1 MLLTGVCRSP
11 KLIPMIDVLLNSTRE
26 RMKKAI
32 EVTRTDLSSI
42 RSGRAT
48 PALVEN
54 IVVAVYGATQHL
66 KVMELATITTVDS
79 KTLVI
84 SPYDPSILAEI
95 ERGIAAA
102 NVGLNPVVDGEILRI
117 SIPPLSEE
125 RRQDYIKLA
134 KVKLEAGKVMVRG
147 VRHDAMKELDGALAS
162 KDLGEDEKKAGEKK
176 VQELTDE
183 MIAELESMEAKKEA
197 ELMQV

>member
-1 MLLTGVCRSP
+1 
-11 KLIPMIDVLLNSTRE
+11 MIDALIATTRD

-32 EVTRTDLSSI
+32 EVTRMDLASI

-54 IVVAVYGATQHL
+54 IVVSVYGGSQHL
-66 KVMELATITTVDS
+66 KVMEIGTITAQDS

-84 SPYDPSILAEI
+84 APYDPSIISEI

-102 NVGLNPVVDGEILRI
+102 NTGINPIVDGEILRI
-117 SIPPLSEE
+117 NIPPLSEE
-125 RRQDYIKLA
+125 RRQEYIKLA
-134 KVKLEAGKVMVRG
+134 KAKLEAGKVMIRG
-147 VRHDAMKELDGALAS
+147 VRHDSMKEIGKLADAS
-162 KDLGEDEKKAGEKK
+162 DIGEDEQKAGEKK

-183 MIAELESMEAKKEA
+183 MIAELDTMEEKKEA
-197 ELMQV
+197 ELLQI

>member
-1 MLLTGVCRSP
+1 
-11 KLIPMIDVLLNSTRE
+11 MIDSLLATTRD

-54 IVVAVYGATQHL
+54 IVVSVYGGTQHL
-66 KVMELATITTVDS
+66 KIMELATIATLDS

-84 SPYDPSILAEI
+84 SPYDPSIIAEI
-95 ERGIAAA
+95 ERGIGAA
-102 NVGLNPVVDGEILRI
+102 NVGLSPAVDGELIRI
-117 SIPPLSEE
+117 AIPPLSEE
-125 RRQDYIKLA
+125 RRQEYIKLA

-147 VRHDAMKELDGALAS
+147 VRHDAMKEIERAQID
-162 KDLGEDEKKAGEKK
+162 EDESKAGEKK

-183 MIAELESMEAKKEA
+183 MIAELESIEEKKEA
-197 ELMQV
+197 ELLQV

>member
-1 MLLTGVCRSP
+1 MLLTGACLSP
-11 KLIPMIDVLLNSTRE
+11 KLIPMIDALLHSTRE

-32 EVTRTDLSSI
+32 EVTRVDLSSI

-66 KVMELATITTVDS
+66 KVMELATISAIDS

-84 SPYDPSILAEI
+84 SPYDPSILSEI

-102 NVGLNPVVDGEILRI
+102 NVGLNPIVDGEILRI

-134 KVKLEAGKVMVRG
+134 KAKLEAGKVMVRG
-147 VRHDAMKELDGALAS
+147 VRHDAMKELDGALSS
-162 KDLGEDEKKAGEKK
+162 KDLGEDEKKSGEKK

-183 MIAELESMEAKKEA
+183 MIAELEAMEAKKEA

>member
-1 MLLTGVCRSP
+1 
-11 KLIPMIDVLLNSTRE
+11 MIDALLNSTRE

-32 EVTRTDLSSI
+32 EVTRVDLSSI

-66 KVMELATITTVDS
+66 KVMELATISTVDS

-117 SIPPLSEE
+117 TIPPLSEE

-134 KVKLEAGKVMVRG
+134 RVKLEAGKVMVRG
-147 VRHDAMKELDGALAS
+147 VRHDAMKELDGAMAS
-162 KDLGEDEKKAGEKK
+162 KDVGEDEKKAGEKK

-183 MIAELESMEAKKEA
+183 MIAELEAMEAKKEA

>member
-1 MLLTGVCRSP
+1 
-11 KLIPMIDVLLNSTRE
+11 MIDALLNSTRD

-32 EVTRTDLSSI
+32 EVTRTDISSI

-48 PALVEN
+48 PALIEH
-54 IVVAVYGATQHL
+54 IVVAVYGGSQHL

-84 SPYDPSILAEI
+84 APYDPSIIAEI
-95 ERGIAAA
+95 ERGIAGA
-102 NVGLNPVVDGEILRI
+102 NVGLNPIVDGEILRI

-125 RRQDYIKLA
+125 RRQEYIKLA
-134 KVKLEAGKVMVRG
+134 KVKLEAGKVMVRQ
-147 VRHDAMKELDGALAS
+147 VRHDAMKELAASMSS
-162 KDLGEDEKKAGEKK
+162 KDIGEDELKAGEKK

-183 MIAELESMEAKKEA
+183 MIAEVETMGEKKEA
-197 ELMQV
+197 ELLQV

>member
-1 MLLTGVCRSP
+1 
-11 KLIPMIDVLLNSTRE
+11 MIDALITITRD

-32 EVTRTDLSSI
+32 EVTRTDISSI

-48 PALVEN
+48 PALVEH
-54 IVVAVYGATQHL
+54 IVVAVYGDTQHL
-66 KVMELATITTVDS
+66 KIMELATITTSDS
-79 KTLVI
+79 KTIVI
-84 SPYDPSILAEI
+84 TPYDPSIITEI
-95 ERGIAAA
+95 EKGIAGA
-102 NVGLNPVVDGEILRI
+102 NVGLNPIVDGEILRI

-125 RRQDYIKLA
+125 RRQEYIKLA
-134 KVKLEAGKVMVRG
+134 KVKLEAGKVMVRQ

-162 KDLGEDEKKAGEKK
+162 KDLGEDEKKSGEKK

-183 MIAELESMEAKKEA
+183 MIAELENMEEKKEA

>member
-1 MLLTGVCRSP
+1 
-11 KLIPMIDVLLNSTRE
+11 MIDALLNSTRD
-26 RMKKAI
+26 RMRKAI

-54 IVVAVYGATQHL
+54 IVVSVYGGTQHL
-66 KVMELATITTVDS
+66 KVMELATITTMDS

-84 SPYDPSILAEI
+84 SPYDPSIIAEI
-95 ERGIAAA
+95 ERGIAGA
-102 NVGLNPVVDGEILRI
+102 NTGLNPIVDGDILRI

-125 RRQDYIKLA
+125 RRQEYIKLA

-147 VRHDAMKELDGALAS
+147 VRHDAMKEIKSALES
-162 KDLGEDEKKAGEKK
+162 KDLGEDEQRGGEKK

-183 MIAELESMEAKKEA
+183 MIAELETMEEKKEA

>member
-1 MLLTGVCRSP
+1 
-11 KLIPMIDVLLNSTRE
+11 MIDQLLASTRD

-32 EVTRTDLSSI
+32 DVARTDLSSI

-48 PALVEN
+48 PALIEH
-54 IVVAVYGATQHL
+54 IVVSVYGGTQHL

-84 SPYDPSILAEI
+84 APYDPSIIAEI

-102 NVGLNPVVDGEILRI
+102 NVGLNPIVDGEILRI

-125 RRQDYIKLA
+125 RRQEYIKLA
-134 KVKLEAGKVMVRG
+134 KVKLEGGKVMVRG
-147 VRHDAMKELDGALAS
+147 VRHDAMKELEGALAS
-162 KDLGEDEKKAGEKK
+162 KDLGEDEKKSGEKK

-183 MIAELESMEAKKEA
+183 MIAELDSLEKKKEA
-197 ELMQV
+197 ELLQV

>member
-1 MLLTGVCRSP
+1 
-11 KLIPMIDVLLNSTRE
+11 MIDTVISGARE

-66 KVMELATITTVDS
+66 KVMELSTIATLDS

-84 SPYDPSILAEI
+84 TPYDPSVIGEI

-102 NVGLNPVVDGEILRI
+102 NVGLNPIVDGEVLRI

-125 RRQDYIKLA
+125 RRQEYIKLA
-134 KVKLEAGKVMVRG
+134 KVKIEAGKVMIRQI
-147 VRHDAMKELDGALAS
+147 RHDAMKELAAALAD
-162 KDLGEDEKKAGEKK
+162 KVVGEDEKKSGEKK

-197 ELMQV
+197 ELLQV

>member
-1 MLLTGVCRSP
+1 
-11 KLIPMIDVLLNSTRE
+11 MIDTVLGSARE

-66 KVMELATITTVDS
+66 KVMELSTISTLDS

-84 SPYDPSILAEI
+84 APYDPSIIGEI

-102 NVGLNPVVDGEILRI
+102 NVGLNPIVDGEVLRI

-125 RRQDYIKLA
+125 RRQEYIKLA
-134 KVKLEAGKVMVRG
+134 KVKLEAGKVMVRQ
-147 VRHDAMKELDGALAS
+147 VRHDAMKELASALTD
-162 KDLGEDEKKAGEKK
+162 KVIGEDEKKSGEKK

-183 MIAELESMEAKKEA
+183 MIAELEAMEEKKEA
-197 ELMQV
+197 ELLQV

>member
-1 MLLTGVCRSP
+1 
-11 KLIPMIDVLLNSTRE
+11 MIDTLLNSTRE

-32 EVTRTDLSSI
+32 EVTRVDLASI

-54 IVVAVYGATQHL
+54 ITVAVYGGTQHL
-66 KVMELATITTVDS
+66 KVMELATIATADS
-79 KTLVI
+79 KTIVI
-84 SPYDPSILAEI
+84 TPYDPSIIAEI
-95 ERGIAAA
+95 EKGIAGA
-102 NVGLNPVVDGEILRI
+102 NVGLNPVVDGEVLRI

-125 RRQDYIKLA
+125 RRQEYIKLA

-183 MIAELESMEAKKEA
+183 MIAELANMETKKVA